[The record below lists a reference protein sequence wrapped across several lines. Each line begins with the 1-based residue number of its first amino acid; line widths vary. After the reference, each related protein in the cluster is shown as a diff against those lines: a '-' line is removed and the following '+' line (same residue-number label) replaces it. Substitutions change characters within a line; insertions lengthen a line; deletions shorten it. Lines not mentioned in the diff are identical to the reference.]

1 MNIRS
6 QRGVS
11 RPHLRGTVMLTLGLI
26 VPVSSAAWAAPTT
39 LREAGSTLLY
49 PLFQR
54 WIPAYAATNPGAS
67 ITTSGT
73 GSGDGIKEAISG
85 HVEIGA
91 SDAYMSDEQAE
102 QNRGVVNIPLA
113 IAAQTVNYNLPGLNG
128 SNLKLDGP
136 TLAGIY
142 SGTIQTWD
150 APEIA
155 AMNPGVKLPHETIVP
170 IHRADGSGDT
180 FVFTQ
185 FLDFSAQRWEDRI
198 GYGTTVTWPSV
209 PGEKTATGNDGM
221 VQTAATT
228 PYSIAYIGIS
238 FHDAIAKA
246 GLGTAMIKSQA
257 GEFLLPTPE
266 TISNAAS
273 ELDPR
278 TPPDERLSL
287 AYAPGQGSYPLV
299 NYEYAVVSTHQP
311 DAATAAALRRF
322 LMWSVS
328 LEGGNAPTYL
338 DAVGF
343 IPLPDFIRAL
353 SENQIKR
360 IE

>member
-11 RPHLRGTVMLTLGLI
+11 RPHLRGTVMLTLGLLA
-26 VPVSSAAWAAPTT
+26 PFSSPANAADPT

-54 WIPAYAATNPGAS
+54 WVPGYVAANPGAA
-67 ITTSGT
+67 ITTAAT
-73 GSGDGIKEAISG
+73 GSGDGITEAISG
-85 HVEIGA
+85 HAQIGA

-102 QNRGVVNIPLA
+102 QNRGIVNIPLA

-128 SNLKLDGP
+128 TNLKLDGP

-142 SGTIQTWD
+142 SGTIHTWD
-150 APEIA
+150 APEIV
-155 AMNPGVKLPHETIVP
+155 AMNPGVKLPHETIIP

-198 GYGTTVTWPSV
+198 GYGTSVAWPSV
-209 PGEKTATGNDGM
+209 PDAKTATGNAGM
-221 VQTAATT
+221 VQTAAAT

-238 FHDAIAKA
+238 LHDDIAKA
-246 GLGTAMIKSQA
+246 GLGTALIKSQA
-257 GEFLLPTPE
+257 GEFLLPTAE
-266 TISNAAS
+266 TIGSAAA

-287 AYAPGQGSYPLV
+287 AFAPGSGSYPLV
-299 NYEYAVVSTHQP
+299 NYEYAVVATHQP

-328 LEGGNAPTYL
+328 LEGGNAPQYL
-338 DAVGF
+338 GAVGF
-343 IPLPDFIRAL
+343 IPLPDFIRGM

-360 IE
+360 IQ